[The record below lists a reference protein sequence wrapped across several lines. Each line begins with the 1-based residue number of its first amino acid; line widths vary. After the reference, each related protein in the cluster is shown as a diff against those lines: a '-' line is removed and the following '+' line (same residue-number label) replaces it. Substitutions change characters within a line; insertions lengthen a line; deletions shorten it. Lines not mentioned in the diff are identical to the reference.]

1 MWNWQ
6 KHLRTALLAC
16 VAAAGL
22 STTATWAG
30 SLKDTPTTDTQRGV
44 YFSGYDVVEGA
55 RYAFAGM
62 VLALNND
69 ISRDGWALR
78 LYGSRVDFDLDPGDG
93 RGWQGDVMLGYRFVR
108 KHMYGGIYVGGDY
121 QNYRLSPDDPTAKV
135 RGTEVG
141 VKVAAELATSKE
153 LPYYFALNGNYST
166 AFDVYW
172 ARARVGLIR
181 GGVTFGPEGIVFADQ
196 EFNAQRWGGSSP
208 SMSNCFRIGR
218 SKSRFPQGTSSSATP
233 APMQATATAL
243 ALSAAVKELTVP
255 SSSASCSRGQLVP
268 GAGDSLPLDWAPH
281 RDLSDNFF

>member
-1 MWNWQ
+1 MDGMWNWQ
-6 KHLRTALLAC
+6 NHLRTALLAC
-16 VAAAGL
+16 VATAGL
-22 STTATWAG
+22 STTAAWAG

-62 VLALNND
+62 ILALNND

-93 RGWQGDVMLGYRFVR
+93 RGWQGDAMLGYRFVR

-181 GGVTFGPEGIVFADQ
+181 GGVTFGPEGIVFGDE
-196 EFNAQRWGGSSP
+196 EFNAQRLGGFVSFDVKLLPNRPVEITLSAGHQFVNDSGSSAGGG
-208 SMSNCFRIGR
+208 NGIG
-218 SKSRFPQGTSSSATP
+218 
-233 APMQATATAL
+233 
-243 ALSAAVKELTVP
+243 
-255 SSSASCSRGQLVP
+255 
-268 GAGDSLPLDWAPH
+268 GAGGGEGTYATIVFSVL
-281 RDLSDNFF
+281 F